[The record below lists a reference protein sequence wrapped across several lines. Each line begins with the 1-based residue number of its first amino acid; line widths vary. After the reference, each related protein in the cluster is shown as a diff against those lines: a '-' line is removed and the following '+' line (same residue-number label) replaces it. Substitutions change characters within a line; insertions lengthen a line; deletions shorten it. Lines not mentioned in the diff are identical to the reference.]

1 MHRENQKEHAW
12 CLNNNLTAAQNT
24 AYMAV
29 SDLEVSNELVKTQ
42 QKEIKKLKRRLQE
55 AQLERDSWR
64 DQARLYKELYES
76 PKET

>member
-1 MHRENQKEHAW
+1 M
-12 CLNNNLTAAQNT
+12 NNNLTAAQNT

-76 PKET
+76 RKET